1 MDFSGKIAVVTGAAS
16 GIGRAIAEAFA
27 NEGARVA
34 LLDIHSAEVESFAAG
49 LREQGHECIAVT
61 VDVRRADDVE
71 RAYQDVCSALGDAHI
86 LVNSAGVEIS
96 GSLLTTDEEVWD
108 RTIDINL
115 KGTWL
120 MSRAFVRSMRER
132 GAGVIINLGSSAT
145 NIAIADLMAY
155 CASKGGVAQLTRAM
169 ALDCAPYGIR
179 VNQINPGWTDTPM
192 GNAGAEAAG
201 MDVKSFQALGARKY
215 PLARIAQPHEIANAA
230 LFLANDASEYITGAM
245 IAVDGGLTAKQPIT

>member
-1 MDFSGKIAVVTGAAS
+1 MDFSGKVAVVTGAGS

-27 NEGARVA
+27 VNGARLA
-34 LLDIHSAEVESFAAG
+34 LLDVNGAAVESFASD
-49 LREQGHECIAVT
+49 LRKRGHDCIAVA
-61 VDVRRADDVE
+61 VDVHRADDVE
-71 RAYQDVCSALGDAHI
+71 RAYQEVSSALGATHV

-96 GSLLTTDEEVWD
+96 GSLFTTDEDVWD

-132 GAGVIINLGSSAT
+132 GGGVIINLGSSAT

-201 MDVKSFQALGARKY
+201 MEVQEFQALGARKY
-215 PLARIAQPHEIANAA
+215 PLGRIAQPHEIANAA

-245 IAVDGGLTAKQPIT
+245 VAVDGGLTAKQPLT